1 MIKHI
6 PKYEPPRHAEES
18 RARLRTWM
26 YWTAVVLPLVFAL
39 FAFGYSDQA
48 PTALRNL
55 TLAVDRSLGYPMLW
69 LLATLSGR

>member
-1 MIKHI
+1 
-6 PKYEPPRHAEES
+6 
-18 RARLRTWM
+18 M

-48 PTALRNL
+48 PAALRNL